1 MPRAGGAEPH
11 PIHPREGAARA
22 RLCGGGVPRGPSW
35 PALPARRPSLSS
47 SPPPRTSAGREV
59 NGPGR
64 EMGPDSS
71 PKKLSLK
78 EQRAAYLQ
86 WFALADEG
94 LLSRR
99 DATRPPPSLSNSL
112 SRLADECV
120 SLSFFLFDGTCTG
133 TAPRRRWPSDGERC
147 AQVLRHVQPLQARA
161 EAGELTSPFVL
172 LHHISA
178 ETRRDHLRF
187 CMHACK
193 HRQTL
198 TPFLGSYAG
207 SSMSDASA
215 SLH

>member
-1 MPRAGGAEPH
+1 VAFLEARVGQLSPSSSVPLLVSASPDSGREGGERAGERDGAGLVAQEVEPQ
-11 PIHPREGAARA
+11 GAARCLPPVVRPRRRRFDFA
-22 RLCGGGVPRGPSW
+22 TRRDTPASLPVEFPLASCGRMCV
-35 PALPARRPSLSS
+35 A
-47 SPPPRTSAGREV
+47 EFF
-59 NGPGR
+59 
-64 EMGPDSS
+64 
-71 PKKLSLK
+71 
-78 EQRAAYLQ
+78 YLM
-86 WFALADEG
+86 ALA
-94 LLSRR
+94 
-99 DATRPPPSLSNSL
+99 P
-112 SRLADECV
+112 
-120 SLSFFLFDGTCTG
+120 G